1 MISIIIISKY
11 KIFNFTKTVFFMEE
25 KEQFFLKIYNLG
37 IIKFGNFT
45 LKSGM
50 NSPIYIDFR
59 PIASRP
65 DLLIKLSDLLLH
77 EVSYTN
83 FELICGVPYAALP
96 IATTLS
102 LRSNI
107 PLIIKRKEN
116 KGYGTKRMIE
126 GIYKKGQN
134 CLLIEDVITSG
145 DSLLKTVID
154 LEKEGLIIKD
164 ILSILDRE
172 QGGTENIKK
181 RGYNIRT
188 LFRIG
193 EVLKMLEKKHFL
205 KKKKI
210 HMIQFFFSKKN
221 IKKFQNKRISY
232 EEKKEKISHPIGK
245 KLIDIT
251 LKKKTNLIV
260 SADLVNSKNILK
272 LVNLIGDIICGLKL
286 HVDIINDFSFSFI
299 NSLKNIS
306 IEKKFLLL
314 EDRKLCDVGSTN
326 YLQLHYGIYKISS
339 WADII
344 TAHLFAG
351 SGSIQNLNIPS
362 RMGLITI
369 SEMSSYGRLSDDN
382 YIRKALNI
390 SLKNPKVIGT
400 VAQRKV
406 DDRLLLFTP
415 GIHFS
420 NSNNLVNTYIHPTQA
435 FKKNGS
441 DFIIV
446 GRAIYQSNNPKI
458 VAEEYRN
465 AGWKAYENGL

>member
-1 MISIIIISKY
+1 
-11 KIFNFTKTVFFMEE
+11 MEE

-37 IIKFGNFT
+37 IIKFGHFT

-50 NSPIYIDFR
+50 TSPIYIDFR

-65 DLLIKLSDLLLH
+65 DLLIKLSDLLLR
-77 EVSYTN
+77 EVPYHT

-145 DSLLKTVID
+145 DSLLQTVRD
-154 LEKEGLIIKD
+154 LEKEGLIIKN

-172 QGGTENIKK
+172 QGGIDNIKK
-181 RGYNIRT
+181 RGFNIRT

-193 EVLKMLEKKHFL
+193 EVLKMLEKKDLLKEKEIHIIKLFF
-205 KKKKI
+205 KKKN
-210 HMIQFFFSKKN
+210 KKN
-221 IKKFQNKRISY
+221 FQEKRISY

-245 KLIDIT
+245 KLLDIT

-260 SADLVNSKNILK
+260 SADLIYSEKILE
-272 LVNLIGDIICGLKL
+272 LVNLTGDSICGLKL
-286 HVDIINDFSFSFI
+286 HADIISDFSSSFI
-299 NSLKNIS
+299 ASLKKIS
-306 IEKKFLLL
+306 VEKKFLLF
-314 EDRKLCDVGSTN
+314 EDRKLCDVGPIN
-326 YLQLHYGIYKISS
+326 YLQLHHGIHKISS
-339 WADII
+339 WADIL
-344 TAHLFAG
+344 TVHLLAG
-351 SGSIQNLNIPS
+351 SLSIQNLNIPS
-362 RMGLITI
+362 NMGLITV
-369 SEMSSYGRLSDDN
+369 SEMSSSGRLSDDH
-382 YIRKALNI
+382 YIRKVLNI

-400 VAQRKV
+400 VAQRRV

-420 NSNNLVNTYIHPTQA
+420 QSKENSMGNTYIHPNLA
-435 FKKNGS
+435 FQKNKS

-446 GRAIYQSNNPKI
+446 GKAIYQSKNPKMM
-458 VAEEYRN
+458 AEKYRER
-465 AGWKAYENGL
+465 GWKAYENGL

>member
-1 MISIIIISKY
+1 
-11 KIFNFTKTVFFMEE
+11 MEK

-77 EVSYTN
+77 EVPSTN

-164 ILSILDRE
+164 IMSILDRE
-172 QGGTENIKK
+172 QGGIENIKK

-205 KKKKI
+205 KKKER
-210 HMIQFFFSKKN
+210 HMIKFFFKKKN
-221 IKKFQNKRISY
+221 IKNFKKKRLSY
-232 EEKKEKISHPIGK
+232 EEKKENIYHPIGK
-245 KLIDIT
+245 KLLDIT

-260 SADLVNSKNILK
+260 SADLVCSKNILK
-272 LVNLIGDIICGLKL
+272 LVNLIGDLICGLKL
-286 HVDIINDFSFSFI
+286 HVDIINDFSLSFI
-299 NSLKNIS
+299 NQLKNIS
-306 IEKKFLLL
+306 IEKNFLLF
-314 EDRKLCDVGSTN
+314 EDRKLCDVGPTN
-326 YLQLHYGIYKISS
+326 YLQLHYGIHKISS

-344 TAHLFAG
+344 TAHVLAG
-351 SGSIQNLNIPS
+351 SDSIQNLKIPS
-362 RMGLITI
+362 SMGLVTI

-390 SLKNPKVIGT
+390 SLKNTKVIGT
-400 VAQRKV
+400 VAQRKI
-406 DDRLLLFTP
+406 DDKLLLFTP
-415 GIHFS
+415 GINFSSLKKNHFG
-420 NSNNLVNTYIHPTQA
+420 NTYIHPLQA
-435 FKKNGS
+435 FEKNGS

-446 GRAIYQSNNPKI
+446 GKAIYESNNPKI
-458 VAEEYRN
+458 EAEKYRN
-465 AGWKAYENGL
+465 AGWKAYENVLLMEYK

>member
-1 MISIIIISKY
+1 MK
-11 KIFNFTKTVFFMEE
+11 E

-77 EVSYTN
+77 EVSSNN

-102 LRSNI
+102 LISNI
-107 PLIIKRKEN
+107 PLIIKRKED
-116 KGYGTKRMIE
+116 KGYGTKKMIE

-134 CLLIEDVITSG
+134 CLIIEDVITSG
-145 DSLLKTVID
+145 ESLIKTVID
-154 LEKEGLIIKD
+154 LEKEGLVIKY
-164 ILSILDRE
+164 IMSILDRE

-193 EVLKMLEKKHFL
+193 EILKMLEKKHFL
-205 KKKKI
+205 KKKEI
-210 HMIQFFFSKKN
+210 NMIQFFKRKN
-221 IKKFQNKRISY
+221 IKNSQNKRLSY
-232 EEKKEKISHPIGK
+232 EEKKEKVSHPIGK

-260 SADLVNSKNILK
+260 SADLVHSKNILK

-286 HVDIINDFSFSFI
+286 HVDIINDFSLSFI
-299 NSLKNIS
+299 NYLKNIS
-306 IEKKFLLL
+306 IEKKFLLF
-314 EDRKLCDVGSTN
+314 EDRKLCDVGPTN

-344 TAHLFAG
+344 TAHVLAG
-351 SGSIQNLNIPS
+351 SSSIQNLNIPS
-362 RMGLITI
+362 SMGLITI

-382 YIRKALNI
+382 YIRKVLNI
-390 SLKNPKVIGT
+390 SLKNPEVIGT

-420 NSNNLVNTYIHPTQA
+420 SEKNLLGNTYIHPNQA
-435 FKKNGS
+435 FEKNGS

-446 GRAIYQSNNPKI
+446 GKAIYQSKNPKI
-458 VAEEYRN
+458 AAEEYRN
-465 AGWKAYENGL
+465 AGWKAYENELLN

>member
-1 MISIIIISKY
+1 
-11 KIFNFTKTVFFMEE
+11 MEE
-25 KEQFFLKIYNLG
+25 KEQFFLEIYNLG

-50 NSPIYIDFR
+50 NSSIYIDFR
-59 PIASRP
+59 PIASKP
-65 DLLIKLSDLLLH
+65 DLLIKLSDLLIH
-77 EVSYTN
+77 EVTSYD

-96 IATTLS
+96 IAITLS
-102 LRSNI
+102 LRSKI

-116 KGYGTKRMIE
+116 KGYGTERMIE
-126 GIYKKGQN
+126 GIYKTGQN
-134 CLLIEDVITSG
+134 CLIIEDVITSG

-154 LEKEGLIIKD
+154 LEKEGLIIKN
-164 ILSILDRE
+164 IMSILDRE
-172 QGGTENIKK
+172 QGGIENIKK

-193 EVLKMLEKKHFL
+193 EIFEILKKKHFL
-205 KKKKI
+205 KRKEI
-210 HMIQFFFSKKN
+210 DMIQFFLRKKN
-221 IKKFQNKRISY
+221 IKNFKNKRISY
-232 EEKKEKISHPIGK
+232 EEKKEIISHPIGK

-260 SADLVNSKNILK
+260 SVDFICAKNILK

-299 NSLKNIS
+299 NCLKNIS
-306 IEKKFLLL
+306 IEKNFLLF
-314 EDRKLCDVGSTN
+314 EDRKLCDVGTTN
-326 YLQLHYGIYKISS
+326 LLQLHYGIHKISS
-339 WADII
+339 WADIV
-344 TAHLFAG
+344 TAHVLAG
-351 SGSIQNLNIPS
+351 GMSIRNLNIPYN
-362 RMGLITI
+362 MGLITI

-415 GIHFS
+415 GIHF
-420 NSNNLVNTYIHPTQA
+420 LK
-435 FKKNGS
+435 KKNNVGNNYTHPVKAFEKNRS

-446 GRAIYQSNNPKI
+446 GKAISQSFNPKI
-458 VAEEYRN
+458 TAEEYRN